1 MGFTDFRDFSVWHKS
16 IMLAKEVH
24 RLSKKLPQNE
34 LLAYS
39 RRWAGQLHRWRPIL
53 LKDNPVGQQRIL
65 SGFCIYLM
73 GQLLKYRHSLSYV

>member
-1 MGFTDFRDFSVWHKS
+1 MGVTDFRDFSVGHHKS

-39 RRWAGQLHRWRPIL
+39 RR
-53 LKDNPVGQQRIL
+53 
-65 SGFCIYLM
+65 
-73 GQLLKYRHSLSYV
+73 